1 MIGLVQLVKV
11 LNQLKNKW
19 RMASMDSTTMQKCIA
34 NDAVTL
40 ADVHLL
46 AAQAALDKMFNQGYF
61 SICTL
66 DSILKMTG
74 QVADKMCY
82 DILHT
87 IHCVHYNEMDE
98 TLRRGLPMLIG
109 ATLKMEG
116 LHFMRFKP

>member
-1 MIGLVQLVKV
+1 
-11 LNQLKNKW
+11 
-19 RMASMDSTTMQKCIA
+19 MDFMTTQKCTA
-34 NDAVTL
+34 EDVVTL

-66 DSILKMTG
+66 DGILKMTN
-74 QVADKMCY
+74 QIPDKMCY

-87 IHCVHYNEMDE
+87 IHCVHFNEMDP
-98 TLRRGLPMLIG
+98 TLARGLPMLIG

-116 LHFMRFKP
+116 LHYLRFKP